1 MFLENKIF
9 IFLKNSFVLKFSN
22 KGDLLEISKLPEK
35 INSEPIIIDDTLVF
49 LNKKNK
55 IAIINQLLDLPLK
68 RDNCFIFNPFKLSE
82 GLIGYSPV
90 KQ

>member
-1 MFLENKIF
+1 MSTKKRKVELKSLMFLENKIF

-55 IAIINQLLDLPLK
+55 IAVIN
-68 RDNCFIFNPFKLSE
+68 
-82 GLIGYSPV
+82 
-90 KQ
+90 